1 MQELILEALGVRNT
15 CSSAAF
21 LSKIAHFSTWQ
32 IRFHCQ
38 TICRAGSKLCCS
50 SCRTTGRK
58 QESMTFPPLR
68 YNRQLPFWWS
78 KTKIE
83 FIFMQLG
90 RDVWGGIKCDPT
102 AISVICL
109 LRRTFSRF
117 FTLTFLTVTN
127 LHCICHRLISDSITL
142 SSTFSPPSSI
152 LWIFLRVKHRH
163 NLLVVVLCTAAHH

>member
-1 MQELILEALGVRNT
+1 MQEFILEALGVRNT

-68 YNRQLPFWWS
+68 YNRQLPFWWN

-90 RDVWGGIKCDPT
+90 RDVWGGIKCD
-102 AISVICL
+102 SRHICNLSFTQNL
-109 LRRTFSRF
+109 LQILHSDFPHRHKL
-117 FTLTFLTVTN
+117 TL
-127 LHCICHRLISDSITL
+127 HL
-142 SSTFSPPSSI
+142 SSTHFWFYYPLIHLLPTFIHSP
-152 LWIFLRVKHRH
+152 WIFLRVKHQH